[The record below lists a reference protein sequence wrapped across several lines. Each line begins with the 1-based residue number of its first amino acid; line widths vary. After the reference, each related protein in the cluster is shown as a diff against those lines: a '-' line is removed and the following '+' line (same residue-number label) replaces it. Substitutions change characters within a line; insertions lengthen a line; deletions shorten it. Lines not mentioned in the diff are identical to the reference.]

1 MVFWFP
7 VVMWVAALVV
17 AILMTLRGPRPIKAA
32 ALFEQLLRYILLF
45 PVGIMGLWAFTGHVF
60 FAERTAASIG
70 WATSPFQFE
79 VGMANLGI
87 GLAGVIGAFVASPGF
102 RAAVGVVMIGF
113 LGGAGVGHIVQM
125 AETGNMAAGNAGPIL
140 YTDFLTPLAVLG
152 LLLLQ
157 RMARGL
163 GRGQP

>member
-7 VVMWVAALVV
+7 VVMWVAALAV
-17 AILMTLRGPRPIKAA
+17 AIAMTLRGPRPIKAT
-32 ALFEQLLRYILLF
+32 ALFDQLLRYILLF

-60 FAERTAASIG
+60 LAERTAASIG

-79 VGMANLGI
+79 VGMANLGV

-102 RAAVGVVMIGF
+102 RAAVGVVTIGF